1 MAYGAAALTVFLTVF
16 CGFQHLGGGTLS
28 IDAVTLTRADV
39 AWLVGMSDSWVRD
52 RMQAGDLP
60 RPGSTAE
67 EYVEAFVAYRVR
79 KFEAAEADGT
89 LNKEQEQ
96 ARLAKEQADAKGMDN
111 AERRRELASLPDM
124 VAAGAG
130 VIVMIVAQLQQVG
143 ARVAKGD
150 TKLRTRIDAEINNVL
165 TDLSMTR
172 IEEARGGGFDDGEP
186 EEEGGA

>member
-1 MAYGAAALTVFLTVF
+1 M
-16 CGFQHLGGGTLS
+16 S
-28 IDAVTLTRADV
+28 IDTVTLTRADV

-60 RPGSTAE
+60 RPGATAE
-67 EYVEAFVAYRVR
+67 EYVEAYVAYRVR
-79 KFEAAEADGT
+79 KFEIADEDGT

-96 ARLAKEQADAKGMDN
+96 ARLAKEQADAKAMDN

-150 TKLRTRIDAEINNVL
+150 TKLRARIDAEINKVL

-186 EEEGGA
+186 EDEGGA

>member
-1 MAYGAAALTVFLTVF
+1 M
-16 CGFQHLGGGTLS
+16 S
-28 IDAVTLTRADV
+28 IDTVTLTRADV

-60 RPGSTAE
+60 RPGATAE

-79 KFEAAEADGT
+79 KFEQAEEDGT

-96 ARLAKEQADAKGMDN
+96 ARLAKEQADAKAMDN

-150 TKLRTRIDAEINNVL
+150 TKLRARIDIEINNVL

-186 EEEGGA
+186 EEDGGG